1 MALYSCADC
10 SHQVSNKAISCP
22 GCGRMV
28 RARWWWATTIGWG
41 VIFSAI
47 ISFLLVSVLYALLL
61 AVLGPLYF
69 MR

>member
-1 MALYSCADC
+1 
-10 SHQVSNKAISCP
+10 
-22 GCGRMV
+22 MV